1 MPHHQA
7 VLAVLIT
14 VLPAVQH
21 LPDPS
26 IDPLYLEVALALLGA
41 ALGGLLLTPIMRIT
55 RSFAA
60 AMNPPEWAQDQL
72 ALSPWHT
79 LTLHLNLILPA
90 IATVIWVTT
99 QLAVY
104 VHITGAQTLNFTCKL
119 PQMKTAPAVNASAVP
134 YMDKFT

>member
-1 MPHHQA
+1 M
-7 VLAVLIT
+7 
-14 VLPAVQH
+14 QH

-60 AMNPPEWAQDQL
+60 AMNPPEWARDQL
-72 ALSPWHT
+72 ALPPWHT

-99 QLAVY
+99 HLAVY
-104 VHITGAQTLNFTCKL
+104 LHSTGSQTLNCTCKL
-119 PQMKTAPAVNASAVP
+119 PSMKTTPAVIAFATLR
-134 YMDKFT
+134 MDKFT

>member
-1 MPHHQA
+1 M
-7 VLAVLIT
+7 T
-14 VLPAVQH
+14 VPPAVQH

-41 ALGGLLLTPIMRIT
+41 ALGGLLLTPIMRIM

-60 AMNPPEWAQDQL
+60 AMNPPEWAQDQM

-90 IATVIWVTT
+90 IATIIWVTAR
-99 QLAVY
+99 LAVC
-104 VHITGAQTLNFTCKL
+104 HLHSIGSQTLNRTFSL
-119 PQMKTAPAVNASAVP
+119 RSIKTALAVIASAHV
-134 YMDKFT
+134 T